1 MDTLIM
7 APEKSVTAFVG
18 IYKNNHW
25 FIKKTNLC
33 FK

>member
-7 APEKSVTAFVG
+7 APEKSVTAFIG

-25 FIKKTNLC
+25 FFTKTNIM
-33 FK
+33 